1 MRLISCHIENFGRFS
16 DVSLEF
22 RHGCHVICE
31 KNGWGKSTLAAFI
44 RVMLFGF
51 NEEKARDELKN
62 ERRRYRPW
70 QGGVYGGQLEFET
83 EGKAYIISRTFGTK
97 EKEDSF
103 SLREKST
110 NLESGRFSSAVGEE
124 LFLLDEGSFR
134 RTAFISQNDC
144 ETYTTDGIH
153 AKMGNLAEDT
163 EDINNYEKVDG
174 RLADLLNKMSP
185 RRSTGSL
192 YKRKNDIDALKER
205 IRSGRMLDESMARVQ
220 AALQDKTAE
229 LTALKAEQVWIMQK
243 QQELSIYKDA
253 QAKQE
258 KYADLCREYEE
269 RRGQAEEAGAY
280 FPGELPGEEELRMHI
295 ARCTRLSAAEETVN
309 IHSLTGG
316 QQQRLDVLTQ
326 QFREGYPTEEILK
339 EQDEK
344 IRELKRLGLEAV
356 EYRLSEEDEA
366 KLQRYHDRF
375 GDDVPGQQIIEDT
388 ITDWSRCVDK
398 KAVLSQK
405 QAMLEMLELS
415 REDLNRKK
423 RQHRNNAM
431 FSTLLIGAGAILAV
445 AGILCAILAQMWVP
459 GGVLAAAGLVLCLIG
474 LLRGWGQ
481 TRGVPAEETN
491 GSKLEKLRREI
502 EEDEQLIQTMEPSAK
517 AFLAAYG
524 IECSENRILDH
535 LYDLKAERQE
545 YLSLLKKAEAVK
557 ERNPEEKIRKL
568 EQEIRGFLAPYFPAE
583 LLKEDYFSD
592 DMGELRLQITEYLR
606 LQKQEEQFRE
616 ARKAYGEFTEELRA
630 FVEGL
635 SMMPKQDLQAQLLE
649 IQSRLQTYT
658 SRMAE
663 YEKAKEQKEAFE
675 RLENTEELLR
685 VRPVENA
692 EALED
697 MNSRLSEITFRLE
710 EVQGYIADYRRQL
723 DGLRE
728 EADRLTEEE
737 QRLTALQEDYAADA
751 QKYELLK
758 KTRELLG
765 QAKTSFTAKYT
776 EPLRASFEKYYEL
789 LTNES
794 GRRYRMDANHALTV
808 EEKGMQRDPKFFS
821 AGYRDLIGVCMRM
834 ALVEAMYQEEKPFI
848 IFDDPFANLDKDKLK
863 GALALLD
870 SISKEYQVLYF
881 TCHESRMQGE

>member
-16 DVSLEF
+16 DESLEF
-22 RHGCHVICE
+22 RQGCHTVYE

-51 NEEKARDELKN
+51 NDEKARDGLKN
-62 ERRRYRPW
+62 ERRRYKPW

-83 EGKAYIISRTFGTK
+83 GGKSYIISRTFGTK

-103 SLREKST
+103 SLREKET
-110 NLESGRFSSAVGEE
+110 NLESSRFSSAVGEE

-144 ETYTTDGIH
+144 ETYTTDGIN

-192 YKRKNDIDALKER
+192 YKMKNDIAVLEER
-205 IRSGRMLDESMARVQ
+205 IRSGRMLDESLSRVHI
-220 AALQDKTAE
+220 ALNEKI
-229 LTALKAEQVWIMQK
+229 AEQKELKEEQSRLMQK

-253 QAKQE
+253 QAKQQ
-258 KYADLCREYEE
+258 KYADLCREHEE
-269 RRGQAEEAGAY
+269 RRGQAEEARAY
-280 FPGELPGEEELRMHI
+280 FPGKLPGEEELRAHI
-295 ARCTRLSAAEETVN
+295 ARCTKLSAAEETVN
-309 IHSLTGG
+309 IHSLTEEK
-316 QQQRLDVLTQ
+316 QQRLDMLTQ
-326 QFREGYPTEEILK
+326 QFAEGYPTEEMLK
-339 EQDEK
+339 EQEDK
-344 IRELKRLGLEAV
+344 IRELKRLGLEAA

-366 KLQRYHDRF
+366 KLRRYQDRF
-375 GDDVPGQQIIEDT
+375 GNDVPGQQIIEDA

-398 KAVLSQK
+398 KAVLNQK

-415 REDLNRKK
+415 REELNQKK
-423 RQHRNNAM
+423 RRQR
-431 FSTLLIGAGAILAV
+431 SRSLISGLLMGMGVILAV
-445 AGILCAILAQMWVP
+445 AGILCAIMAEMWVP
-459 GGVLAAAGLVLCLIG
+459 GGILAAVGVIFCLVG
-474 LLRGWGQ
+474 LLRGRGQ
-481 TRGVPAEETN
+481 KLTVASEETN

-502 EEDEQLIQTMEPSAK
+502 EEDEELVQTVEPATK

-524 IECSENRILDH
+524 IECSENRILDC

-545 YLSLLKKAEAVK
+545 YLALLKKAEAVK
-557 ERNPEEKIRKL
+557 EKNSGEKIVKL
-568 EQEIRGFLAPYFPAE
+568 EQEIRDFLAVYFPSKP
-583 LLKEDYFSD
+583 LKEEYFSD
-592 DMGELRLQITEYLR
+592 DMGELRMQIAEYLR
-606 LQKQEEQFRE
+606 LQEKATQFSE
-616 ARKAYGEFTEELRA
+616 ARKAYGGLTEELRR
-630 FVEGL
+630 FVEAL
-635 SMMPKQDLQAQLLE
+635 SMTPQQDIQAQLLK
-649 IQSRLQTYT
+649 IQSKLQTYT
-658 SRMAE
+658 NCMAE

-685 VRPVENA
+685 IKPVENP
-692 EALED
+692 EGLED
-697 MNSRLSEITFRLE
+697 MNDRLSAIASRME
-710 EVQGYIADYRRQL
+710 EVQGYIADYKRQS

-737 QRLTALQEDYAADA
+737 QRLAALQEEYTAAS
-751 QKYELLK
+751 QKYELVK

-794 GRRYRMDANHALTV
+794 GRRYHMDANHALTV

-821 AGYRDLIGVCMRM
+821 AGYRDLIGICMRM
-834 ALVEAMYQEEKPFI
+834 ALVDAMYQEEKPFI
-848 IFDDPFANLDKDKLK
+848 IFDDPFANLDEDKVK
-863 GALALLD
+863 GALTLLNN
-870 SISKEYQVLYF
+870 ISKEYQVLYF
-881 TCHESRMQGE
+881 TCHESRMWRE

>member
-1 MRLISCHIENFGRFS
+1 MRLISCHIENFGRLS

-22 RHGCHVICE
+22 RQGCHVIFE

-51 NEEKARDELKN
+51 SEEKARDELKN

-83 EGKAYIISRTFGTK
+83 EGRTYIISRTFGTK

-103 SLREKST
+103 SLREKAT

-144 ETYTTDGIH
+144 ETYTTDGIN

-185 RRSTGSL
+185 RRATGSL
-192 YKRKNDIDALKER
+192 YKMKNDIAALQER
-205 IRSGRMLDESMARVQ
+205 IRGGRMLDESLTKVQ
-220 AALQDKTAE
+220 
-229 LTALKAEQVWIMQK
+229 TALNEKTDEQKALKEEQARLMQK

-258 KYADLCREYEE
+258 KYADLCREFKE
-269 RRGQAEEAGAY
+269 RRTQAEDARAY
-280 FPGELPGEEELRMHI
+280 FPGKLPREEELRTHI
-295 ARCTRLSAAEETVN
+295 ARCTKLSAAEETVH
-309 IHSLTGG
+309 IHSLTEEK
-316 QQQRLDVLTQ
+316 QRRLDTLTQ
-326 QFREGYPTEEILK
+326 QFVEGYPTEEILK

-344 IRELKRLGLEAV
+344 IRELKRLRLEAA

-366 KLQRYHDRF
+366 KLHRYGDRF
-375 GDDVPGQQIIEDT
+375 GNDVPGQQIIEDA
-388 ITDWSRCVDK
+388 ITDWSRCADK
-398 KAVLSQK
+398 KAVLGQK

-415 REDLNRKK
+415 REEFDQNRK
-423 RQHRNNAM
+423 RQRSHSLISR
-431 FSTLLIGAGAILAV
+431 LLIGMGVILAV

-459 GGVLAAAGLVLCLIG
+459 GGVLAAAGLTLCLVG
-474 LLRGWGQ
+474 LLRG
-481 TRGVPAEETN
+481 RGRASSPASEEIS
-491 GSKLEKLRREI
+491 GSRLEKLRREI
-502 EEDEQLIQTMEPSAK
+502 EEDEELVQTVELATK

-524 IECSENRILDH
+524 IECGENRVLDR

-545 YLSLLKKAEAVK
+545 YLALLKKAEAVK
-557 ERNPEEKIRKL
+557 ERNSGEKIGRM
-568 EQEIRGFLAPYFPAE
+568 EQEIRVFLAPYFPSKF
-583 LLKEDYFSD
+583 LKEEFFSD
-592 DMGELRLQITEYLR
+592 DMGELRMQIAEYLR
-606 LQKQEEQFRE
+606 LQETANKFNE
-616 ARKAYGEFTEELRA
+616 ARKAYGEFAEDLKAYIED
-630 FVEGL
+630 L
-635 SMMPKQDLQAQLLE
+635 SMTPKQDIQAQLLE
-649 IQSRLQTYT
+649 IQSHLQTYT
-658 SRMAE
+658 DRKSE
-663 YEKAKEQKEAFE
+663 YERAKEQKEGFE

-685 VRPVENA
+685 IKPVENP

-697 MNSRLSEITFRLE
+697 INGRLSEIASRME
-710 EVQGYIADYRRQL
+710 EVQGYIADYKRQS
-723 DGLRE
+723 DELRE

-737 QRLTALQEDYAADA
+737 QRLVTLQEEYAAA
-751 QKYELLK
+751 LQKYELVK

-789 LTNES
+789 LTHES
-794 GRRYRMDANHALTV
+794 GQRYYMDANHALTV

-821 AGYRDLIGVCMRM
+821 AGYRDLIGICMRM
-834 ALVEAMYQEEKPFI
+834 ALVDAMYQEEKPFV
-848 IFDDPFANLDKDKLK
+848 IFDDPFANLDKDKVE
-863 GALALLD
+863 GALALLH

-881 TCHESRMQGE
+881 TCHESRIQGE